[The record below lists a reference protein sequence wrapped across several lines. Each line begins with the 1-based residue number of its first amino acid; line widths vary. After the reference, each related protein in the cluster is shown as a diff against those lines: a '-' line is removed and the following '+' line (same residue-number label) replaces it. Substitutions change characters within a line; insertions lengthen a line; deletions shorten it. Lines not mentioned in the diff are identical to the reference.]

1 MLGTLILNY
10 ILGGDVV
17 CSPVWRT
24 SESLNADTVLME
36 EFGKEDGREEEG
48 PAQGG
53 PRPDNA
59 P

>member
-1 MLGTLILNY
+1 M
-10 ILGGDVV
+10 

-36 EFGKEDGREEEG
+36 EFGKEDGREEGG